1 MVGEPVE
8 PWLVSLSNHG
18 GLAKEGLV
26 FFLIFWTKPLPALPF
41 CSLANS
47 AEHAFASRAFQ
58 GAGFRLHCLAA
69 TACGGPSNPAYVTP
83 RKIHPWIFS
92 GLQNCV
98 AILHALSRPPWLVI
112 DWQVRAKK
120 SIHGFSR
127 DCRSA
132 SHFCM
137 LLSRPP
143 WLFTGWQV
151 RAKNPSVDFLGVA
164 ELLRNS
170 ACAKPPSVARY

>member
-1 MVGEPVE
+1 MATVGKNL
-8 PWLVSLSNHG
+8 WLVSLLNHG

-47 AEHAFASRAFQ
+47 AEHAFAPRAFQ

-69 TACGGPSNPAYVTP
+69 TACGGPSNPAYV
-83 RKIHPWIFS
+83 
-92 GLQNCV
+92 
-98 AILHALSRPPWLVI
+98 AL
-112 DWQVRAKK
+112 
-120 SIHGFSR
+120 
-127 DCRSA
+127 
-132 SHFCM
+132 
-137 LLSRPP
+137 
-143 WLFTGWQV
+143 
-151 RAKNPSVDFLGVA
+151 KNPSVDFLGIA